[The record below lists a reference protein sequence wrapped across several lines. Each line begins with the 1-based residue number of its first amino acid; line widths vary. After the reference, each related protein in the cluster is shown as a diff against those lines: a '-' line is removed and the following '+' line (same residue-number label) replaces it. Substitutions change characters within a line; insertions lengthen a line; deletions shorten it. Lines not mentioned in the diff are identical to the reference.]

1 MPHAAN
7 DSKAAHFADILG
19 KAVVDQWHVL
29 GQDVQRLIFEA
40 AVEKFERA
48 GEGDI
53 REALAVFL
61 HDHHPR
67 TGHDEPR
74 R

>member
-7 DSKAAHFADILG
+7 DNKAAHFADILG
-19 KAVVDQWHVL
+19 KAVVEQWHAL

-40 AVEKFERA
+40 AVEKCERA